1 MLVSHTKKFIFLKTV
16 KTAGTSVEI
25 FFEEFCTP
33 NKKEYGD
40 GEQHR
45 GAGVSKVGI
54 VGARG
59 SMKKRWIKPR
69 FYNHM
74 PAHELRKKLGK
85 EVWSEYFKFTV
96 CRNPFDALVSQFWF
110 SHKSQTAEMLNSHPE
125 QIYLEFRQWLQKPRN
140 NPNSHVYLIDGV
152 VAVDYFIRFEDL
164 TQGLTDVCERLGIE
178 KSASNLQSFNSGIR
192 PKAHVLDSVPPYFD
206 SAAIEIVRRLYP
218 FELNS
223 LGYSLQDVS

>member
-33 NKKEYGD
+33 NKKEYAH

-45 GAGVSKVGI
+45 ESWVSEYGI

-59 SMKKRWIKPR
+59 LMKKRWIKPR

-74 PAHELRKKLGK
+74 PARELRKKLGRG
-85 EVWSEYFKFTV
+85 VWDEYFKFTV
-96 CRNPFDALVSQFWF
+96 CRNPYDALVSQFWF
-110 SHKSQTAEMLNSHPE
+110 SHKSQAVEMLGSDPE
-125 QIYLEFRQWLQKPRN
+125 KIYVKFRQWLQKPRN
-140 NPNSHVYLIDGV
+140 NPNSHVYLIDGE
-152 VAVDYFIRFEDL
+152 VAVDFFIRFEDL
-164 TQGLTDVCERLGIE
+164 AQGLKDVCERLGID
-178 KSASNLQSFNSGIR
+178 KRISNLQGFNSGIR

-206 SAAIEIVRRLYP
+206 PASIEIVRGLYP
-218 FELNS
+218 FELSS
-223 LGYSLQDVS
+223 LGYSLDDVS